1 MTDHLLGGASCLRH
15 RLRRLR
21 HNAFL
26 PGRFA
31 VYFVAFAFFAF
42 AALAFLRFAASFA
55 RAAAESFRLG
65 FFAGAGAGFA
75 DSLWNF
81 AHLAFCA
88 AAIRF
93 LATALSFRR
102 FRAGA
107 SGAAA
112 VRAEPLPE
120 SMARSCAIW
129 ASI

>member
-1 MTDHLLGGASCLRH
+1 MVD
-15 RLRRLR
+15 
-21 HNAFL
+21 
-26 PGRFA
+26 
-31 VYFVAFAFFAF
+31 FAF
-42 AALAFLRFAASFA
+42 AALAARAFRRFAASFA
-55 RAAAESFRLG
+55 RAAAESFRFG
-65 FFAGAGAGFA
+65 FGAGAGFA

-93 LATALSFRR
+93 LAAALSFRR